1 MPGFWLVALGMTA
14 AALGFVLAR
23 LLFPEGAAR
32 WADPREASLAA
43 LRASWAELERDR
55 AAGLLAADQHEAA
68 RDELSRRAL
77 EELDGNAAP
86 IARRPARLSAL
97 LAAVALP
104 AAAFALYA
112 AVGHPGAV
120 ETAGA
125 FERFPGTL
133 AADQAPAFRDQLA
146 RHLADNPD
154 DARAWALLG
163 RIELALDRFAES
175 GAAFE
180 RAVADRKVARDPDV
194 WCDYADAAGLAQGGR
209 LAGKPAGLIA
219 RALALDAS
227 HPRALEMA
235 GSLAI
240 EQGDPAGALRQWRLL
255 LDQLAANDP
264 RRPDLARAI
273 SRVERLAAPD
283 MTKS

>member
-1 MPGFWLVALGMTA
+1 VPGFWLVALGMTA

-55 AAGLLAADQHEAA
+55 DAGLLPADQHEAA

-77 EELDGNAAP
+77 EELGERVVPA
-86 IARRPARLSAL
+86 ARRPARIAAL
-97 LAAVALP
+97 MAAIALP
-104 AAAFALYA
+104 VAAFALYG

-120 ETAGA
+120 ENAGA
-125 FERFPGTL
+125 FERFAGTL
-133 AADQAPAFRDQLA
+133 TAEQAPAFRDQLA

-180 RAVADRKVARDPDV
+180 RAVADRKVARDPDI

-209 LAGKPAGLIA
+209 LAGRPADFIA

-240 EQGDPAGALRQWRLL
+240 EQGDPAQALRQWRLL

-264 RRPDLARAI
+264 RRPGLARAV
-273 SRVERLAAPD
+273 SRLERLAAPD

>member
-1 MPGFWLVALGMTA
+1 VPGFWLVALGMTA

-23 LLFPEGAAR
+23 LLFPGGAAK
-32 WADPREASLAA
+32 WADPREANLAA

-55 AAGLLAADQHEAA
+55 AAGLLPADQHEAA
-68 RDELSRRAL
+68 RDELSRRAA
-77 EELDGNAAP
+77 EELDENAAP

-97 LAAVALP
+97 MAAVALP

-112 AVGHPGAV
+112 AVGHPGAI
-120 ETAGA
+120 ENAGA
-125 FERFPGTL
+125 FERFSGSLT
-133 AADQAPAFRDQLA
+133 ADQAPAFRDQLA
-146 RHLADNPD
+146 RHLADTPD

-175 GAAFE
+175 EAAFG
-180 RAVADRKVARDPDV
+180 RAVADRRVARDPDI

-209 LAGKPAGLIA
+209 LAGKPAGFIA
-219 RALALDAS
+219 RALDLDAS

>member
-1 MPGFWLVALGMTA
+1 MVGFWLVALGMTA

-23 LLFPEGAAR
+23 LLFPGGAAK
-32 WADPREASLAA
+32 WADPREANLAA
-43 LRASWAELERDR
+43 LRASWAELDRDR
-55 AAGLLAADQHEAA
+55 AAGLLPADQHEAA
-68 RDELSRRAL
+68 REELARRAA
-77 EELDGNAAP
+77 EELDESIAP
-86 IARRPARLSAL
+86 AARRPARFAAL
-97 LAAVALP
+97 VAAVALP
-104 AAAFALYA
+104 AAAIALYTAIGQPDAVASA
-112 AVGHPGAV
+112 A
-120 ETAGA
+120 A
-125 FERFPGTL
+125 FGRFSGPL

-175 GAAFE
+175 EAAFG
-180 RAVADRKVARDPDV
+180 RAVADRKVARDPDI

-209 LAGKPAGLIA
+209 LAGKPAEFIA

-273 SRVERLAAPD
+273 SRVERFAVPD